1 VGADEDVLRHRHRR
15 EEDDVLKGSRDPGPD
30 HSVRPGLGQIA
41 PVENHLP
48 GVRSVETR
56 DDVEEGRF
64 PGPVRTDQAGD
75 RPLFQFQR
83 DIVESDDAPEP
94 QCHVLDCKEGH
105 AATIIR
111 SVVELDDGIRRV
123 TLALPLGID
132 HVHCYL
138 LPGSDGRW
146 TLVDTGLGL
155 PDAEERWA
163 RILAGLDAPIGRVFV
178 THFHPDHVGA
188 AAIVAELT
196 GALVHQGAD
205 DYAQCVGTW
214 GERRIEERMPEYL
227 REHGTPEAEIES
239 FREESRRFAG
249 LVRFERDPVLV
260 APGNEIDGW
269 ELLHLP
275 GHADGHLALL
285 QDGILVAGDTLLA
298 AITPNVG
305 LYPDSRPDPLGDYIE
320 SLERII
326 GLDPRIAL
334 PGHHEPIEDPAGRA
348 RELID
353 HHVWRLEQAA
363 EALDADP
370 RTAYDVS
377 LSLFPGE
384 LPPVLRRFALAE
396 TRAHLEY
403 LVRRG
408 GARRVDADERV
419 SYLAS
424 R

>member
-1 VGADEDVLRHRHRR
+1 
-15 EEDDVLKGSRDPGPD
+15 
-30 HSVRPGLGQIA
+30 
-41 PVENHLP
+41 
-48 GVRSVETR
+48 
-56 DDVEEGRF
+56 
-64 PGPVRTDQAGD
+64 
-75 RPLFQFQR
+75 
-83 DIVESDDAPEP
+83 
-94 QCHVLDCKEGH
+94 
-105 AATIIR
+105 
-111 SVVELDDGIRRV
+111 VVELDDGIRRV
-123 TLALPLGID
+123 TFALPLGID

-138 LPGSDGRW
+138 LPGSDGEW

-155 PDAEERWA
+155 PDAEERWGRA
-163 RILAGLDAPIGRVFV
+163 LAELDGPVGRVFV

-188 AAIVAELT
+188 AAVVAELT
-196 GALVHQGAD
+196 GAAVHQGAD

-214 GERRIEERMPEYL
+214 GERRIEERMPAYL
-227 REHGTPEAEIES
+227 REHGTPEAEIET
-239 FREESRRFAG
+239 FREETRRFVS

-260 APGNEIDGW
+260 SAGETIDGW

-285 QDGILVAGDTLLA
+285 RDGILVAGDTLLA

-326 GLDPRIAL
+326 ELDPRIAL

-353 HHVWRLEQAA
+353 HHAWRLEKAVD
-363 EALDADP
+363 ALDADP
-370 RTAYDVS
+370 RSAYEVS

-384 LPPVLRRFALAE
+384 LAPVLRRFALAE

-403 LVRRG
+403 LVARG
-408 GARRVDADERV
+408 GARREDSGDRV
-419 SYLAS
+419 SYLAP